1 MLAKRPALKVRE
13 GTELLERAGFR
24 GPFGDAVAAGDLCAW
39 YPRGGSRAFKK
50 GRSAGPPSGRKG
62 KHPAESVD
70 MPWPL
75 CPLWSIPCPEDQA
88 ALAPRVS
95 RIDRWELDTGCP
107 EILDSRSQTVAYQLG
122 QQ

>member
-1 MLAKRPALKVRE
+1 MVMQWQQE
-13 GTELLERAGFR
+13 ICVHGILEEDPEHSRRAGV
-24 GPFGDAVAAGDLCAW
+24 P
-39 YPRGGSRAFKK
+39 
-50 GRSAGPPSGRKG
+50 GPPSGRKG

-75 CPLWSIPCPEDQA
+75 CPLWSISCPEDQA